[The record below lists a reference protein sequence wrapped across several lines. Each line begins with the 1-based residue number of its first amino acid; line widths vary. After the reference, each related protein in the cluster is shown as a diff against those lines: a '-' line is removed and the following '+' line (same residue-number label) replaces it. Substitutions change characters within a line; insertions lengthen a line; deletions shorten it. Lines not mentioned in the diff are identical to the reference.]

1 MRAFRNALEQ
11 QVPSET
17 AWMEQMDGRRRT
29 GRPRVH
35 DVSARRE
42 RGVLGPACRSGGGLG
57 SWLVPTSTSTRE
69 TLLARRAMAANY
81 WTSSHQSVDWHDAW
95 ILTQRRCLSEQQA
108 LGR

>member
-1 MRAFRNALEQ
+1 MRTFQNALEQ

-29 GRPRVH
+29 GPGRPRVH
-35 DVSARRE
+35 DVS
-42 RGVLGPACRSGGGLG
+42 GGSKGCFGPACRSGLG
-57 SWLVPTSTSTRE
+57 SWLVPTSTSTWA

-81 WTSSHQSVDWHDAW
+81 WTSSHQSVDWHHAW